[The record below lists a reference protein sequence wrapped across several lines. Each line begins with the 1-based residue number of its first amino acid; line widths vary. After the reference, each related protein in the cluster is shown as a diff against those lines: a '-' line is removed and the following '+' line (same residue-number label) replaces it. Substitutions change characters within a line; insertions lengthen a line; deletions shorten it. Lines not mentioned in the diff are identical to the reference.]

1 MGHEVFQVLGSKP
14 RERLDL
20 NVQTKPQVIGGSRQI
35 RASALSR
42 ESAPTRRFDDC
53 LDLISVHVTSL

>member
-1 MGHEVFQVLGSKP
+1 MLGSQP

-20 NVQTKPQVIGGSRQI
+20 DVQTKPQVIGGSRQI
-35 RASALSR
+35 RASALPC
-42 ESAPTRRFDDC
+42 ESASTRRFDDC